1 MRVLHLVTSYNGV
14 CPSSFWP
21 RRFEEALADY
31 EGIDSVRHT
40 ITDLPY
46 PDVDPD
52 VVIVYDIERHSS
64 ASASARR
71 YYPSSRIIGLI
82 PYPIMSSYGV
92 AAVRDAYLSCDY
104 LVGDIA
110 ELAATLRSASRLNIK
125 HMDTP
130 IRVTPRYFHFPDFD
144 AEAHRPRAV
153 ITIATEDYHVPA
165 SFSRKIMKQGYQL
178 LEITGDED
186 MALLGRMF
194 RLVQFVVVPGF
205 DQKTAQLGLEASA
218 CGAFVIFHDEHPFL
232 CRAYPQGA
240 SGSRY
245 YRKGYRSIHS
255 WCDEILMKDFT
266 VRAGERHRELL
277 GLESVVAPFMTCRNL
292 EDDPIFTRLLKGK
305 ANVYSIPSGPPS

>member
-1 MRVLHLVTSYNGV
+1 MRVLHLVTSSNGV

-71 YYPSSRIIGLI
+71 HYPSSRIIGLI

-92 AAVRDAYLSCDY
+92 GAVRDAYLSCNY

-130 IRVTPRYFHFPDFD
+130 IRVTPRYFHLPKFD
-144 AEAHRPRAV
+144 AEAHRSRV
-153 ITIATEDYHVPA
+153 VVTITTEDYHVPA
-165 SFSRKIMKQGYQL
+165 SFSRKIMKQGYKM

-186 MALLGRMF
+186 MSLLGRMF

-205 DQKTAQLGLEASA
+205 DQKTAQLGMEASA

-232 CRAYPQGA
+232 RRVYAPGA

-255 WCDEILMKDFT
+255 WCDGILMKEFT
-266 VRAGERHRELL
+266 VRAGERRRELQ
-277 GLESVVAPFMTCRNL
+277 GLEDIVAPFMTCSRL
-292 EDDPIFTRLLKGK
+292 EDDPIFTRLLRGNTN
-305 ANVYSIPSGPPS
+305 APTIPPGSPS